1 MEDAI
6 ALEGLT
12 KRFGPTAGVF
22 DLELRV
28 APGQIFGFL
37 GPNGAGKTTTIRLL
51 LSYLRPDA
59 GTARVFGLDARR
71 DAVAL
76 RRRIGYLPAEFNLY
90 EHMTGHA
97 LIAYLARYREPGAL
111 ARAHALSERLAIKLD
126 GKIRHYSK
134 GMKQKVAL
142 IQAMMHDPD
151 LLILDE
157 PTDGFDPLIQQEFH
171 RLLVE
176 ARERG
181 KTVFLSSHILSEVE
195 QVCDRVA
202 IIRAGELLAVEGIA
216 ALQARKV
223 RLLNLVFDAPVDAR
237 EVRLPNATLRSQS
250 GNQASFAYAGE
261 ARELLSALSALPV
274 ADFTLEPARLEEV
287 FLGYYEA
294 PRP

>member
-1 MEDAI
+1 MTDAI

-12 KRFGPTAGVF
+12 KRFGETAGVF
-22 DLELRV
+22 GLDLHV

-59 GTARVFGLDARR
+59 GSARVFGLDSRR

-90 EHMTGHA
+90 EHMTGSD
-97 LIAYLARYREPGAL
+97 LLAYLSRYRPPGSLERARAL
-111 ARAHALSERLAIKLD
+111 AGRLGIKLD
-126 GKIRHYSK
+126 GRIRHYSK

-157 PTDGFDPLIQQEFH
+157 PSDGFDPLIQQEFH
-171 RLLVE
+171 HLLGE

-181 KTVFLSSHILSEVE
+181 KTVLLSSHILSEVE
-195 QVCDRVA
+195 QLCDRVA
-202 IIRAGELLAVEGIA
+202 IIRGGKLLAVEGVA
-216 ALQARKV
+216 DLQARKV
-223 RLLNLVFDAPVDAR
+223 RLLNLTFDAPLDAR
-237 EVRLPNATLRSQS
+237 EVGLPNATFRSQQ
-250 GNQASFAYAGE
+250 GRHASFAYAGE
-261 ARELLSALSALPV
+261 ARELLVALAALPV

-287 FLGYYEA
+287 FLGYYEN